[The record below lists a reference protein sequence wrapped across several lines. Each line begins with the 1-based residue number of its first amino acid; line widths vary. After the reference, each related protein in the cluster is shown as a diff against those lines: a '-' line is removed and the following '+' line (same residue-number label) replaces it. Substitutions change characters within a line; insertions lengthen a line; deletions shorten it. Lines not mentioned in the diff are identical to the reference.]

1 MSSRSAWSVAG
12 AAMTGSG
19 LPGWVPSRSAS
30 HSWNDGWVHADRS
43 PVGSALRTSSAGT
56 SAAATR
62 WAVKSTMA
70 SAGPPGDGMTSTKPS
85 GGGWSPCAAASSIT
99 ASGCSVT
106 SGRLDLQQLVGGGVR
121 IELSCRDLR
130 HQSVETLA
138 VAPLVGAY
146 PQPLVHDRSQLLAQA
161 LVAPALEP
169 AVGLEVRTMVE
180 HGTPQVFYAPA
191 VGRDGLDDRREPVP
205 IPPPLQHPLQGAA
218 RVGGAGAGGLVCDEH
233 AGRLQQARPVGLH
246 PAAPPGGHA
255 P

>member
-1 MSSRSAWSVAG
+1 MTRSR
-12 AAMTGSG
+12 
-19 LPGWVPSRSAS
+19 LPGLVPSRSAS

-43 PVGSALRTSSAGT
+43 PVGSAFRTSSAGT
-56 SAAATR
+56 SAATTR

-70 SAGPPGDGMTSTKPS
+70 SAGPPGDGITSTRPS

-99 ASGCSVT
+99 ARGCSVT

-138 VAPLVGAY
+138 VAPLVGAC

-161 LVAPALEP
+161 LVAPTLEP

-180 HGTPQVFYAPA
+180 HGTPQVVHAPA
-191 VGRDGLDDRREPVP
+191 VGRDGLDDRRAPVA
-205 IPPPLQHPLQGAA
+205 IPRQPEHPLQVAA
-218 RVGGAGAGGLVCDEH
+218 CFGGAGAGAFVVAQRLRGLNQ
-233 AGRLQQARPVGLH
+233 RRPVG
-246 PAAPPGGHA
+246 PQ
-255 P
+255 